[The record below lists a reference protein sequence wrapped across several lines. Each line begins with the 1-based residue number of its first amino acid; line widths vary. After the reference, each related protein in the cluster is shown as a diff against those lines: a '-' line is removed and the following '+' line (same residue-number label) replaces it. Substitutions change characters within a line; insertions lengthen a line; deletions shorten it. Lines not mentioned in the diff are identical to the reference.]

1 MGERLLS
8 EQIKKGNSNM
18 IAGLENIKLEE
29 KQKEQ
34 ILEIPKSRD

>member
-29 KQKEQ
+29 Q

>member
-29 KQKEQ
+29 QKEQ

>member
-18 IAGLENIKLEE
+18 IAGLENIKLVRRKTER
-29 KQKEQ
+29 
-34 ILEIPKSRD
+34 IDSRNT